1 MNSRKPGSTT
11 CGRSSYISQLFS
23 SEIRKLDNYIPSY
36 LPLPFSFFKKK
47 KKKCKILISIF
58 QRETSEKYYIH

>member
-47 KKKCKILISIF
+47 KKKSVKF
-58 QRETSEKYYIH
+58 